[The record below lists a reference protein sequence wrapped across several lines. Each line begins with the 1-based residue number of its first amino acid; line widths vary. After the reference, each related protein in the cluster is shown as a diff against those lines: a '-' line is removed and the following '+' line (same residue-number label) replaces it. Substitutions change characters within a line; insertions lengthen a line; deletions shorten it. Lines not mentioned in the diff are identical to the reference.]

1 MLVGA
6 VILSMTSY
14 PFKYS
19 YAVLVTL
26 SAASF
31 LDFSSKDSNR
41 RYRLF
46 NIVIAAFICTSGCLT
61 AIGEYFWLKADREST
76 NGLPSQA
83 IKFYKQAM
91 NLLPTR
97 VELAYN
103 YAADLNIWG
112 RYAESQEVL
121 NCLSSY
127 LNDYDTELLSSDN
140 AYNLGQTKKCFQH
153 LEKASLMIPNRFFP
167 LWSRFDLARETNQT
181 KEATQLAY
189 SILRK
194 PVKIASTKVEQM
206 KKDAHDWLKEVTP
219 SNATH
224 SIPPTQ

>member
-1 MLVGA
+1 
-6 VILSMTSY
+6 MT
-14 PFKYS
+14 
-19 YAVLVTL
+19 
-26 SAASF
+26 
-31 LDFSSKDSNR
+31 
-41 RYRLF
+41 
-46 NIVIAAFICTSGCLT
+46 
-61 AIGEYFWLKADREST
+61 
-76 NGLPSQA
+76 
-83 IKFYKQAM
+83 
-91 NLLPTR
+91 LLPTR